1 MIAKVRLKKLSK
13 LLPDKTAAKLDGN
26 FAMLALTASNLLVLF
41 MMFWLAASVSRI
53 ANRHEPTLVQQVG
66 GQAFIA
72 KPVDYDYR
80 DPQVLQ
86 NVARE
91 WALLNFSF
99 GTLPQINHQTE
110 EVSYDGISLPE
121 QTVTAS
127 YLFTDTIRDA
137 YLKGFAENIYTEETT
152 RNSLS
157 SLYMPYRISAPKQ
170 LESGRWEV
178 DVIGSRLITTPENP
192 SGELIATNVRLEMVA
207 AEVPILALE
216 ENPTAAAKT
225 TYRLLESGVRID
237 KITALKES

>member
-1 MIAKVRLKKLSK
+1 MTAKLQLRKLKKL
-13 LLPDKTAAKLDGN
+13 LPEETAAIPDGS
-26 FAMLALTASNLLVLF
+26 FIMLALVASNVLTLL

-53 ANRHEPTLVQQVG
+53 ANRDAPTLVQQVG

-72 KPVDYDYR
+72 KPIDYDYR

-99 GTLPQINHQTE
+99 GDLPQINHQTE
-110 EVSYDGISLPE
+110 KVSYEGANLPE

-127 YLFTDTIRDA
+127 YLFTDKTRDA
-137 YLKGFAENIYTEETT
+137 YLKGFAENIYTSDA
-152 RNSLS
+152 RRGGLN
-157 SLYMPYRISAPKQ
+157 SLYMPYRISAPRQ
-170 LESGRWEV
+170 LKTGRWEV

-192 SGELIATNVRLEMVA
+192 SGELIPTNVRLEMVA
-207 AEVPILALE
+207 AEVPLLALE
-216 ENPTAAAKT
+216 KDPTDAAKT

>member
-1 MIAKVRLKKLSK
+1 MPNYSLRNLKKL
-13 LLPDKTAAKLDGN
+13 LPETKAKPDGS
-26 FAMLALTASNLLVLF
+26 FVMLALSASNLLVLF

-53 ANRHEPTLVQQVG
+53 ANRQAPTLVQQVG
-66 GQAFIA
+66 GQAFVA

-80 DPQVLQ
+80 DPQILQ

-110 EVSYDGISLPE
+110 EVSYDGKNLPE

-127 YLFTDTIRDA
+127 YLFTDGIRDA
-137 YLKGFAENIYTEETT
+137 YLKGFAENIYTPEAQ
-152 RNSLS
+152 RGGLS
-157 SLYMPYRISAPKQ
+157 SLYMPYRISAPEE
-170 LESGRWEV
+170 LERGRWEI

-207 AEVPILALE
+207 TEVPILALE

-225 TYRLLESGVRID
+225 TYRLLEAGVRID
-237 KITALKES
+237 KITALKEG

>member
-13 LLPDKTAAKLDGN
+13 LLPETTAERSN
-26 FAMLALTASNLLVLF
+26 SSFVMLALTASNLLVLF
-41 MMFWLAASVSRI
+41 MVFWLAASVSRI
-53 ANRHEPTLVQQVG
+53 ANRQAPTLVQQVG
-66 GQAFIA
+66 GQAFVA

-80 DPQVLQ
+80 DPQILQ

-110 EVSYDGISLPE
+110 EVSYDGKNLPE

-127 YLFTDTIRDA
+127 YLFTDSIRDA
-137 YLKGFAENIYTEETT
+137 YLKGFAENIYTPEAQ
-152 RNSLS
+152 RGGLS
-157 SLYMPYRISAPKQ
+157 SLYMPYRISAPKE
-170 LESGRWEV
+170 LERGRWEV

-225 TYRLLESGVRID
+225 TYRLLEAGVRID
-237 KITALKES
+237 KITALKEG

>member
-1 MIAKVRLKKLSK
+1 MIAKLQLKRLNK
-13 LLPDKTAAKLDGN
+13 LLPETTVAKPDGS
-26 FAMLALTASNLLVLF
+26 FALLALTASNILVLL
-41 MMFWLAASVSRI
+41 MMFWLAASVSRLT
-53 ANRHEPTLVQQVG
+53 NRQSPTLVQQVG

-72 KPVDYDYR
+72 KPIDYDYR

-99 GTLPQINHQTE
+99 GNLPQINHQTE
-110 EVSYDGISLPE
+110 EVDYEGISLPE

-127 YLFTDTIRDA
+127 YLFTDKTRDA
-137 YLKGFAENIYTEETT
+137 YLKGFAENIYSSEAQ
-152 RNSLS
+152 RGGLS

-170 LESGRWEV
+170 IETGRWEV

-192 SGELIATNVRLEMVA
+192 SGELIPTNIRLELVA
-207 AEVPILALE
+207 AEVPLLALE
-216 ENPTAAAKT
+216 EDPTAAAKT

-237 KITALKES
+237 KIIALKES

>member
-1 MIAKVRLKKLSK
+1 MIAKVKLKKLSK
-13 LLPDKTAAKLDGN
+13 LLPETTAEPSSGRIS
-26 FAMLALTASNLLVLF
+26 MLALAASNLLVLF

-53 ANRHEPTLVQQVG
+53 ANRQAPTLVQQVG
-66 GQAFIA
+66 GQAFTA
-72 KPVDYDYR
+72 KPIDYNYR

-99 GTLPQINHQTE
+99 GDLPQINHQTE
-110 EVSYDGISLPE
+110 EVSYEGLNLPE

-127 YLFTDTIRDA
+127 YLFTDSTRDA
-137 YLKGFAENIYTEETT
+137 YLKGFADNIYTGAAQ
-152 RNSLS
+152 RGGLS
-157 SLYMPYRISAPKQ
+157 SLYMPYRISAPKE
-170 LESGRWEV
+170 LERGRWEV
-178 DVIGSRLITTPENP
+178 DVIGSRLITTPKNP

-225 TYRLLESGVRID
+225 TYRLLEAGVRID
-237 KITALKES
+237 KITALKEG